1 MGRRGEDV
9 VRIEGLSTAYRVHKI
24 VGSDYL
30 PFCGCVKV
38 CACVCPEL
46 VGMSNEV

>member
-9 VRIEGLSTAYRVHKI
+9 VRIEGLSTAYRVHTI

-30 PFCGCVKV
+30 PFCSFVSM
-38 CACVCPEL
+38 CVCPEL